1 LATRGSS
8 AKKVPLIVPKFYVE
22 VKSMNRPKRAELRQK
37 HGHANITIDFY
48 RERHNLWW
56 SRLSEKR
63 RAEWL
68 LGQLWNC
75 TDILPGMARSEVRE
89 WFSENQEPFT
99 FGQLARLLKR
109 DLDSQN
115 APSPDQVQ
123 VA

>member
-1 LATRGSS
+1 MNG
-8 AKKVPLIVPKFYVE
+8 PKQ
-22 VKSMNRPKRAELRQK
+22 AELLQK
-37 HGHANITIDFY
+37 HGHAGGHLREALLDALDHNDDWWKNITIDFY

-75 TDILPGMARSEVRE
+75 TDILPGMAQSEVRE
-89 WFSENQEPFT
+89 WFSEDREPFT

-109 DLDSQN
+109 DLDSQS